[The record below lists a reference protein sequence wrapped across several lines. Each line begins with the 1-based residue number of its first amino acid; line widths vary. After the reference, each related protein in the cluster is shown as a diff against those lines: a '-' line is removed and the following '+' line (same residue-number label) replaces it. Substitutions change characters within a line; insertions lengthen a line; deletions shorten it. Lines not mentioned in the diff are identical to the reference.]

1 MKKIAVIAGIA
12 LLIILAAQ
20 CKKKQDVAAD
30 KAAVEHIVVND
41 KTWFNSS
48 TTTDSTNDTTYVQL
62 TPDTVL
68 FWWRGTQT
76 HDTAVLDV
84 QVVGDSAYVG
94 WSRHNAGDLNL
105 LIKVPDTS
113 WQLWVK
119 KVVETARVSGI
130 FTRTGAS
137 DDSNRGWSLK
147 RISLATGASDSV
159 NTVRIDSLRIQSETN
174 PNLLIVDPLH
184 KYFRLDSLTR
194 FTSGELVS
202 LTLYTNAT
210 DGNAF
215 LHTFIF
221 TFPWYIR
228 VQFAHQGNGV
238 YTGAWHAQIIEFPRF
253 CIFDVMDHRT
263 LFTPTYGYDF
273 AGWLFPYRILNQD

>member
-30 KAAVEHIVVND
+30 KAAVQHIVVND

-48 TTTDSTNDTTYVQL
+48 TTTDSTNDTTFVQL
-62 TPDTVL
+62 GLDTLL

-76 HDTAVLDV
+76 HDTAMVDV

-94 WSRHNAGDLNL
+94 WSRHNMGDLNL

-130 FTRTGAS
+130 FSRTGTS
-137 DDSNRGWSLK
+137 DDSNRGWRLS
-147 RISLATGASDSV
+147 RISLAAGASDSV
-159 NTVRIDSLRIQSETN
+159 NTVRIDSLRIASQTN

-184 KYFRLDSLTR
+184 TYYRLDSLTR
-194 FTSGELVS
+194 FTSGEMVN
-202 LTLYTNAT
+202 LTLYTNAF

-215 LHTFIF
+215 LHTFVF
-221 TFPWYIR
+221 FFPWYIR
-228 VQFAHQGNGV
+228 LQFTHQGNGV
-238 YTGAWHAQIIEFPRF
+238 YTGSWPAQTIEFPRF
-253 CIFDVMDHRT
+253 CIFDIMDHRT
-263 LFTPTYGYDF
+263 LFTPEYAYDF
-273 AGWLFPYRILNQD
+273 TGWLFPYRILNQ